1 MKKFLLSA
9 TLLALPLVSLY
20 AQHRHDTQSQQVKP
34 GMMMPMMPMMM
45 EDPEMYK
52 MMMEHMQRCR
62 QQMMDMMMENPKFME
77 RMMHM
82 MLQHKDVMKKVLE
95 KNHEMKRQMEEI
107 LK

>member
-34 GMMMPMMPMMM
+34 GMMM

>member
-52 MMMEHMQRCR
+52 MMM
-62 QQMMDMMMENPKFME
+62 
-77 RMMHM
+77 
-82 MLQHKDVMKKVLE
+82 
-95 KNHEMKRQMEEI
+95 
-107 LK
+107 